1 MTVKVKQDSQVFDDD
16 IAPLWAELRELGVV
30 RDEVPAGIIGQL
42 AQAARTKNTIE
53 SEMQNGLEE
62 AYEAIDLVEELI
74 EWLLLELSDIEIEI
88 EMVAPW
94 D

>member
-16 IAPLWAELRELGVV
+16 IAPLWAKLRELEVV

-42 AQAARTKNTIE
+42 AQAARTKNAIE

-62 AYEAIDLVEELI
+62 AFEAIDVVEEII
-74 EWLLLELSDIEIEI
+74 ELLLSELSDMEMEI